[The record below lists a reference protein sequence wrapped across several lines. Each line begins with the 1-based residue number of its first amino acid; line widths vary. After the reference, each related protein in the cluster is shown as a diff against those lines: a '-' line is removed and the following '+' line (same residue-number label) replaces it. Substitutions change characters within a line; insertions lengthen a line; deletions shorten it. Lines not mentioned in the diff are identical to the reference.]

1 MKSSPQTSTRST
13 FNYDTRHHV
22 FKVTKLVWSW
32 NTLRPHSTQNVYILS
47 LDTIY
52 RSFKYI
58 RWNKLAKSW
67 SMRTSQQPTEQQHF
81 RKNGHSVRNINSR
94 KPNKIAGSCSRR
106 PRSQTPFLALANTSF
121 SLWEMARHARM
132 QHLRWIFNS
141 PEVHCFSCALCAQ
154 WSIGNDDLRGACY
167 FLRRETKNSG

>member
-1 MKSSPQTSTRST
+1 MYFNVNSLMLSDPNGFTVLNIPVWNTCEFIDKSDSFHPRSKIKNPKKFSTSPQTSTRST

-81 RKNGHSVRNINSR
+81 RKNGHS
-94 KPNKIAGSCSRR
+94 
-106 PRSQTPFLALANTSF
+106 
-121 SLWEMARHARM
+121 
-132 QHLRWIFNS
+132 
-141 PEVHCFSCALCAQ
+141 AQ
-154 WSIGNDDLRGACY
+154 WP
-167 FLRRETKNSG
+167 NSEYGR